1 MAGLLLPGESSHYGN
16 SEGGPSRS
24 SQERPEEGDR
34 WYFSRKEIE
43 ENSPSRRD
51 NIDLKKETY
60 LRKSYCTFLQDL
72 GMRLKVPQVTIATA
86 IIFCHRFFIRQS
98 HANNDRRVSQLI
110 LKLTLLMLSKPFEPL
125 MLALNQ
131 LLNLIFLYLY
141 MNCMSLQKFKGD
153 RFRSFSYVID
163 VDLWRLA
170 TDPLD
175 AHTVATVCMF
185 LAGKVEET
193 PRPLKDVIV
202 VSYEIMHKKDP
213 AAAQRIKQ
221 KEVYE
226 QQKELILIGERVVLA
241 TLGFDF
247 NVHHPYK
254 PLVEAIKKFKVAQ
267 NALAQV
273 AWNFV
278 NDGLRTSLCLQFKPH
293 HIAAGAIFLAAKFL
307 KVKLPSDGEKVWWQE
322 FDVTPRQ
329 LEGWFPPLNCVIDL
343 FAEVSN
349 QMLELYE
356 QNRVPQS
363 QGSEVEGSAGGGSGH
378 RLLTRTPAVSE
389 DHVSKQTSSRAAPEP
404 VCQDI
409 NVAPP
414 RNTHAQNNENGSGET
429 ESVITDH
436 KVEVETRDNQHHEHV
451 SHKEITR
458 EDPSKVRY
466 EAEQIGEEDQKRT
479 IGRNEGAE
487 AGEWRDDAVS
497 RKSSSIVGR
506 NLDHREGPVNQSPK
520 DAIKMIDKDKVKAA
534 LEKRKKSRGETTRK
548 KDIMDEDDLIEREL
562 EDGVE
567 LAAED
572 EKIKRERRQSW
583 SHNDHAETGDGN
595 HVIMKGQSSRGLE
608 AEYVEEGEMLDD
620 ASPMLN
626 GRKRK
631 GSPAERQSEGKR
643 RHDYIPNHNR
653 DTIEDGHKMGK
664 SGYVDRE
671 HRRHTQ
677 DNH

>member
-1 MAGLLLPGESSHYGN
+1 MGCSYEGQEFGQAIGRLPIYPPQSLLVLIGCPLESFIYSICI
-16 SEGGPSRS
+16 
-24 SQERPEEGDR
+24 
-34 WYFSRKEIE
+34 W
-43 ENSPSRRD
+43 
-51 NIDLKKETY
+51 
-60 LRKSYCTFLQDL
+60 
-72 GMRLKVPQVTIATA
+72 
-86 IIFCHRFFIRQS
+86 IFCCI
-98 HANNDRRVSQLI
+98 I
-110 LKLTLLMLSKPFEPL
+110 
-125 MLALNQ
+125 
-131 LLNLIFLYLY
+131 
-141 MNCMSLQKFKGD
+141 
-153 RFRSFSYVID
+153 
-163 VDLWRLA
+163 
-170 TDPLD
+170 
-175 AHTVATVCMF
+175 
-185 LAGKVEET
+185 KV
-193 PRPLKDVIV
+193 
-202 VSYEIMHKKDP
+202 
-213 AAAQRIKQ
+213 
-221 KEVYE
+221 
-226 QQKELILIGERVVLA
+226 
-241 TLGFDF
+241 
-247 NVHHPYK
+247 
-254 PLVEAIKKFKVAQ
+254 
-267 NALAQV
+267 
-273 AWNFV
+273 
-278 NDGLRTSLCLQFKPH
+278 
-293 HIAAGAIFLAAKFL
+293 
-307 KVKLPSDGEKVWWQE
+307 
-322 FDVTPRQ
+322 
-329 LEGWFPPLNCVIDL
+329 DL

-389 DHVSKQTSSRAAPEP
+389 DPVSKQTSSRAAPEP

-414 RNTHAQNNENGSGET
+414 RNTHTQNNENGSGET

-458 EDPSKVRY
+458 EDPNKFRY
-466 EAEQIGEEDQKRT
+466 EAEQIGEGDQKRT
-479 IGRNEGAE
+479 AGRNEGAE

-506 NLDHREGPVNQSPK
+506 NLDLREGPVNQSPK

-572 EKIKRERRQSW
+572 EKIKRERRQGW
-583 SHNDHAETGDGN
+583 SNNDRAEIGDGN
-595 HVIMKGQSSRGLE
+595 HMIMKGQSSRGLE

-620 ASPMLN
+620 ASPVLN

-643 RHDYIPNHNR
+643 RHDYIPNHNH

-671 HRRHTQ
+671 HRRHSQ
-677 DNH
+677 DNHL